1 MLSTIPRTMNS
12 TDDHTAARELIRSGT
27 LVEFRILDVQVQP
40 APDEAEFGVRVE
52 LQLGTEDD
60 EGLSNDVDWGAF
72 GFLFVLGMLSFADAR
87 PRGYSEEEFQE
98 NDEFCVADF
107 LQGLTY
113 VRGELH
119 FRADYLRGRR
129 MKTTIVIRP
138 EGAVTLSTLGRGKT
152 ALRWLDRLQGK
163 KTMRVLDGG
172 APG

>member
-1 MLSTIPRTMNS
+1 MN
-12 TDDHTAARELIRSGT
+12 TDDQAAALELIRSGT

-40 APDEAEFGVRVE
+40 APDEAEFGVRIE
-52 LQLGTEDD
+52 LQLGTQE
-60 EGLSNDVDWGAF
+60 EGELSNDVEWGSF

-87 PRGYSEEEFQE
+87 PRGLSEAQFRE

-107 LQGLTY
+107 LPGLAF

-119 FRADYLRGRR
+119 FTADYLRGRR
-129 MKTTIVIRP
+129 MKTTVVVRS
-138 EGAVTLSTLGRGKT
+138 EGAVTLSTLGRGKS

-163 KTMRVLDGG
+163 KTMRVVDGS

>member
-1 MLSTIPRTMNS
+1 MN
-12 TDDHTAARELIRSGT
+12 TDDQAAALELIRSGT

-40 APDEAEFGVRVE
+40 APDEAEFGVRIE
-52 LQLGTEDD
+52 LQLGTQE
-60 EGLSNDVDWGAF
+60 EGEELSNDVEWGVF

-87 PRGYSEEEFQE
+87 PRGLSEAQFRE
-98 NDEFCVADF
+98 NDEFCMADF
-107 LQGLTY
+107 LQGLTF

-119 FRADYLRGRR
+119 FTADYLRGRR
-129 MKTTIVIRP
+129 MKTTVVVRS

-163 KTMRVLDGG
+163 KTMRVVDGS